1 MPYDED
7 VQRKACEVPA
17 TWEVAEGPA
26 VHREETLQSLREDII
41 NSLVH
46 VKTTAEPSL
55 TGPPSANTAAA
66 PEALSNQL
74 ELQIQCLYDDHEEF
88 PSHWDDLKK
97 KASAPNAFVQ
107 PAQLRNAPLPIQV
120 RTAATHHVYTTTM
133 RAKKELLQ
141 GFLVTRHL
149 STEGS
154 CKELFDRLVAD
165 VAHNTFKGQQVL

>member
-74 ELQIQCLYDDHEEF
+74 ELQIHCLYDDHEEF
-88 PSHWDDLKK
+88 PSHWDHLKK

-107 PAQLRNAPLPIQV
+107 PAQLRNAPLQYTAGSYSSHTPCVHDYHEGQEG
-120 RTAATHHVYTTTM
+120 TAA
-133 RAKKELLQ
+133 
-141 GFLVTRHL
+141 GIF
-149 STEGS
+149 G
-154 CKELFDRLVAD
+154 
-165 VAHNTFKGQQVL
+165 G